1 MINYIYSFFKGENI
15 PSNKELTKT
24 NLIFSPTVKKK
35 ETATII
41 DLLFKGNQRTKKNIE
56 KCNHIKSNKKQ
67 IKLFSKALI
76 DLFTQSK
83 FMLKQIDKLNNNIDD
98 KNKFYIQEMINNM
111 LQLNNLFNSIYG
123 GSKK

>member
-35 ETATII
+35 ETETII
-41 DLLFKGNQRTKKNIE
+41 DLLFKGNQRIKKNIE

-111 LQLNNLFNSIYG
+111 
-123 GSKK
+123 